1 MLSKIIL
8 MAIASSSI
16 TTTMEPLRLHLGG
29 KEPHP
34 DWKIVDIEPRP
45 EVDYVMDASN
55 LSLFESNSVEAIYA
69 SHILEHFYYNLDNE
83 IINTLKEWHRVLQ
96 PGGHLF
102 ISVPNLK
109 TICSLYLTPNL
120 PPSDRFDLMRVLFG
134 GQVNIY
140 DVHKVGFDVD
150 ILARFLKEVGFT
162 QYLEVEEFD
171 LFNDCSSLR
180 FLDTLISLNIV
191 AEK

>member
-1 MLSKIIL
+1 
-8 MAIASSSI
+8 MAIASRSI
-16 TTTMEPLRLHLGG
+16 TTMEPLKLHIGG

-55 LSLFESNSVEAIYA
+55 LSLFESNSVEVIYA
-69 SHILEHFYYNLDNE
+69 SHILEHFYYNLDNQ

-109 TICSLYLTPNL
+109 TICSLYLNPNL
-120 PPSDRFDLMRVLFG
+120 EVSDCFYLMRVLFG
-134 GQVNIY
+134 GQMNIY

-150 ILARFLKEVGFT
+150 TLALFLKEVGFT
-162 QYLEVEEFD
+162 EYLEVEEFN
-171 LFNDCSSLR
+171 LFDDCSSLR
-180 FLDTLISLNIV
+180 FLDTFISLNIV
-191 AEK
+191 AEKAV